1 MNTVGL
7 QSAHRLLDVN
17 RQAVVHNGYNSALA
31 MNAAAFNVES
41 NSDVDSDLLIV
52 GRMSH
57 LAGIC

>member
-1 MNTVGL
+1 
-7 QSAHRLLDVN
+7 
-17 RQAVVHNGYNSALA
+17 

-57 LAGIC
+57 LAGICWLHASGVIVLMANNINLYLLLSAC

>member
-1 MNTVGL
+1 
-7 QSAHRLLDVN
+7 
-17 RQAVVHNGYNSALA
+17 